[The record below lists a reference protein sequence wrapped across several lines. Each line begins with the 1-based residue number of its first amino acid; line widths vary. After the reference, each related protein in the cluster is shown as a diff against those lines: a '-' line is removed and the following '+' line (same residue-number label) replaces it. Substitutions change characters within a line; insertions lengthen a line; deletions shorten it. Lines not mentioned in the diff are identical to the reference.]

1 MPNKNIESKLTMLL
15 NNNPLPATTE
25 EIEMKTRRSALLA
38 ACLMMGLGSIA
49 QAQEPQ
55 FPSKTMKIIVPFTA
69 GGPTDLIARVV
80 SQVLQKAFNQTVVV
94 ENKPGAGGAVG
105 TRFVAQAEP
114 NGLTLL
120 LGTVA
125 TLGALPAVQKN
136 AGYDP
141 VKSFAPV
148 SKVTESTTVL
158 VASADAPFKTVPEL
172 VAYAR
177 ANPQK
182 INYASAGIGNQT
194 QLNAELFKARTKT
207 NIQHIPYKS
216 GNEMLTALLSKDAQ
230 VAFLDIS
237 FVMSYIKEGKLIPLA
252 VTGKSRTNKLPEIPT
267 MVEAGVPDFSAT
279 FWTGILAPAGTPAPI
294 VAKLNAAINAGI
306 SSPEMRAM
314 LANISA
320 DPTPLSPQEFGVFIG
335 SEYQKWRDIVQSA
348 GITEE

>member
-1 MPNKNIESKLTMLL
+1 MKSYKNPKI
-15 NNNPLPATTE
+15 TE
-25 EIEMKTRRSALLA
+25 ETNMKSRRLLLLA
-38 ACLMMGLGSIA
+38 ACMSLGIGSLA
-49 QAQEPQ
+49 QAQEPP
-55 FPSKTMKIIVPFTA
+55 FPAKTIKIIVPFTA

-105 TRFVAQAEP
+105 TRFVAQADP

-141 VKSFAPV
+141 VKSFSPV

-158 VASADAPFKTVPEL
+158 VASADAPFKTVSEL

-182 INYASAGIGNQT
+182 VNYASAGIGNQT

-207 NIQHIPYKS
+207 SIQHIPYKS

-237 FVMSYIKEGKLIPLA
+237 FVMSYIKEGKLTPLA
-252 VTGKSRTNKLPEIPT
+252 VTGKSRTNKLPDVPT

-294 VAKLNAAINAGI
+294 VAKLNAVINSGI
-306 SSPEMRAM
+306 SSPEMRTM

-320 DPTPLSPQEFGVFIG
+320 EPTPLSPQEFGAFIG